1 MERRLRATQCFLKS
15 SIAVFVLLSGLV
27 AVWPASPTEAA
38 SPQTSV
44 SVERLPAKIRDE
56 ARQGP
61 VRVIVELD
69 VSSGG
74 PQLPEGKMAGAAVAA
89 RRARIAGAQGRA
101 IGRLQG
107 LSHRV
112 VHQFRTVPY
121 LALEVD
127 AQALTELDASPDV
140 RRVFEDRL
148 LRPSLMDS
156 VPLIGADL
164 AWQYGYDGT
173 GQVVAIIDSGVDKAH
188 PFLANK
194 VVAEAC
200 FSSRGGTGTAGD
212 CPNGQNTQIGSGA
225 GVPCE
230 YDPLACS
237 HGTHVAGIAAGN
249 GDAMGAG
256 FSGVAKGAGLIAV
269 QVFHSSVSDCLPFFE
284 SIPCARAFTSDIG
297 AGLEFVYEMRSQLAI
312 AAANMSL
319 GGDAFSSTCDDED
332 PQITAQINNLRSVGI
347 PTTVAAGNDGEPAS
361 LAFPACISSAV
372 AVGSTTKQ
380 DEISYFSDMS
390 PQLALLAPGSS
401 ILSSVP
407 GGSFDVYDGTS
418 MAAPHVAGAWAILK
432 EAMPGATVDQL
443 LTLFEQTGVPITD
456 TRYGTG
462 ITKPRI
468 DVAAALDI
476 QYPLPVLDSISPSTA
491 AAWGP
496 DLTLTVHGS
505 SFARAS
511 KVQVNGVSRA
521 TTFVSDTVLTAVVP
535 SSDLA
540 TPASGLSIA
549 VFNPTPGGGTSVA
562 RTLSLTQPSL
572 TVSPATV
579 QGGDPVTV
587 TLTNGPGGAKDWL
600 AFVAVG
606 TPDGPGKY
614 PQWVYVGSGVT
625 TRTWTV
631 TAPSTPGQYEFRFF
645 ANDTYVRATT
655 SPAVNVTAPP
665 APTLAV
671 SATTVQPGA
680 SVTLTLTNAP
690 GGAKDWLGFT
700 TVSAPD
706 GSGQYPQWVYV
717 GAGITTRTWTV
728 TVPTTPGQY
737 QFRFFLNDTYV
748 RTATSPTVTVPAPPP
763 PPPGSTPVLTVSA
776 TTVQAGDPVTVTLT
790 NGSGGAKDWLGFTTV
805 GKPDGSGQ
813 YLQWVYVGAGITTRT
828 WTVTAPT
835 TPGQYEFRFFPNDT
849 YTRLATSPS
858 VTVAAPPPPPPGS
871 TPVLTVSAT
880 TVSAGGSVTVTLT
893 NGSGGAKDW
902 LGFTTVGRPDGSGQY
917 LQWVYVGAGI
927 TTRTW
932 TITAP
937 TTPGQYEFRFFPN
950 DTYTRLATS
959 PAVTVL
965 GPALA
970 VSATTVPR
978 GGQVTVTLTNSPG
991 GAKDWL
997 ALATVGAPGTSY
1009 LQWVYVGA
1017 GLTTRTWTVTMP
1029 TAPGQYEFRLF
1040 LNDGYTLAGTSP
1052 PVTVGP

>member
-1 MERRLRATQCFLKS
+1 MERRLRATQYLFRSGIALFL
-15 SIAVFVLLSGLV
+15 LLTGLV
-27 AVWPASPTEAA
+27 VVRPAPAETA
-38 SPQTSV
+38 SPQV
-44 SVERLPAKIRDE
+44 SAPAERLPAKIRDL
-56 ARQGP
+56 ALQGP
-61 VRVIVELD
+61 VRVIVELN

-74 PQLPEGKMAGAAVAA
+74 PQLPEGKMSGPAVAA

-101 IGRLQG
+101 LGRLQG

-112 VHQFRTVPY
+112 LHQFRSVPY
-121 LALEVD
+121 MALEVD
-127 AQALTELDASPDV
+127 SQALTELSASPDV
-140 RRVFEDRL
+140 SRVFEDRL

-200 FSSRGGTGTAGD
+200 FSSRGGTGTIGD
-212 CPNGQNTQIGSGA
+212 CPNGQDTQIGSGA

-230 YDPLACS
+230 YDLLACS

-249 GDAMGAG
+249 GDAMGVG
-256 FSGVAKGAGLIAV
+256 FSGVAKGASLMAV

-297 AGLEFVYEMRSQLAI
+297 AGLEFVYDMRTQYAI

-332 PQITAQINNLRSVGI
+332 PQITAMINNLRSVGI

-372 AVGSTTKQ
+372 AVGSTTKE
-380 DEISYFSDMS
+380 DEVSYFSDMS

-432 EAMPGATVDQL
+432 QAMPAATVDQL

-476 QYPLPVLDSISPSTA
+476 QYPVPVLDSISPTTTP
-491 AAWGP
+491 AWGP
-496 DLTLTVHGS
+496 DLTLTVNGS

-511 KVQVNGVSRA
+511 KVQVNGVNRA
-521 TTFVSDTVLTAVVP
+521 TTYVSDTMLTAVVP
-535 SSDLA
+535 SGDLA
-540 TPASGLSIA
+540 TPATSLSIT
-549 VFNPTPGGGTSVA
+549 VLNPAPGGGTSVA
-562 RTLSLTQPSL
+562 RTLTLTQPL
-572 TVSPATV
+572 LAVSPSTV
-579 QGGDPVTV
+579 QGGDQVTV
-587 TLTNGPGGAKDWL
+587 TLTNAPGGAKDWL

-606 TPDGPGKY
+606 TVDGPGKY
-614 PQWVYVGSGVT
+614 PQWVYVGAGIT

-645 ANDTYVRATT
+645 PNDTYVRAAY
-655 SPAVNVTAPP
+655 SPPVTVTAPP

-671 SATTVQPGA
+671 SATTVQPGG
-680 SVTLTLTNAP
+680 SVTVTLSSAP
-690 GGAKDWLGFT
+690 GGAKDWLGFA

-706 GSGQYPQWVYV
+706 GSGQYLQWVYV

-737 QFRFFLNDTYV
+737 QFRFFLNDSYT

-763 PPPGSTPVLTVSA
+763 PPPGSTPALAVSA
-776 TTVQAGDPVTVTLT
+776 TTVQPGGSVTVTLT
-790 NGSGGAKDWLGFTTV
+790 NGPGGAKDWLAFVAVGTVDGPGQYPQWVYVGAGTTTRTWTVTVPSTPGQYEFRFFLNDSYTRAATSPTVTVPAPPPPPPGSIPTLAVSPSTALPGGSVTVTLTNGLGGAKDWLGFVAVGTTDGP
-805 GKPDGSGQ
+805 GKYP
-813 YLQWVYVGAGITTRT
+813 QWTYVGAGVTSRT

-835 TPGQYEFRFFPNDT
+835 TPGQYEFRYFPNDS
-849 YTRLATSPS
+849 YTRLASSPP
-858 VTVAAPPPPPPGS
+858 VTVLGP
-871 TPVLTVSAT
+871 TLTVSAT
-880 TVSAGGSVTVTLT
+880 TV
-893 NGSGGAKDW
+893 
-902 LGFTTVGRPDGSGQY
+902 
-917 LQWVYVGAGI
+917 
-927 TTRTW
+927 
-932 TITAP
+932 AP
-937 TTPGQYEFRFFPN
+937 
-950 DTYTRLATS
+950 
-959 PAVTVL
+959 
-965 GPALA
+965 
-970 VSATTVPR
+970 

-991 GAKDWL
+991 GAQDWL
-997 ALATVGAPGTSY
+997 ALAAVGAPSSSY
-1009 LQWVYVGA
+1009 LQWTYVGA
-1017 GLTTRTWTVTMP
+1017 GVTSRTWTVTMP
-1029 TAPGQYEFRLF
+1029 TASGQYEFRLF
-1040 LNDGYTLAGTSP
+1040 LNNVFTLAATSP
-1052 PVTVGP
+1052 KVTVAP